1 MLGFGLKRP
10 PDGGLTDFVFQRQ
23 LSHRLARNV
32 CCGGLLTHTRPAKSH
47 GEPPAYGAGANKKPR
62 RLSWAGLGT
71 LAQGCRPVVR
81 KRRSLHRT
89 LKAYSLRSSWS
100 VHTRAN
106 CSPAQLLARA
116 LAAPAAR
123 RLAGH
128 PSRAADRQRTARGK
142 RNAPPDG
149 SHSGA
154 KDIAPPD
161 EPQRDQGQAGAAHR
175 QPP

>member
-1 MLGFGLKRP
+1 MVASPTSYSSASSAIVSPATFAAGGCSPTPDQRNRMASRQRTARGQTKSPAGFP
-10 PDGGLTDFVFQRQ
+10 
-23 LSHRLARNV
+23 
-32 CCGGLLTHTRPAKSH
+32 
-47 GEPPAYGAGANKKPR
+47 
-62 RLSWAGLGT
+62 WAGLGT

-106 CSPAQLLARA
+106 CSPALLFARA

-161 EPQRDQGQAGAAHR
+161 GEPQRCSTAR
-175 QPP
+175 LYVPSTK